1 MELHIK
7 IIGYLFILL
16 AFIHVIFPKKFEWK
30 KECGSLSLINKQ
42 MMYIHTFFIALVVLL
57 MGILCITSYT
67 ELINTPLG
75 RKISLG
81 FFIFWVIRFFIQF
94 FGYSSELWRG
104 KQFETLVHIIFS
116 IFWAYVSVVFFIVY
130 WY

>member
-30 KECGSLSLINKQ
+30 KECGTLSLINKQ

-81 FFIFWVIRFFIQF
+81 FFIFWIIRFFVQF
-94 FGYSSELWRG
+94 FGYSSELWKG
-104 KQFETLVHIIFS
+104 KQFETLVHIVFS
-116 IFWAYVSVVFFIVY
+116 VFWAYVSVVFFIVY
-130 WY
+130 WN